1 MGSSDRRGGFAVL
14 TGFAVL
20 GGAAFAQSTLP
31 PTNPTA
37 LAPPAAV
44 SSSAPAAP
52 SAPEHQAQVGYQLG
66 QLTVIAE
73 NSSLNQILREVA
85 QKTGMKI
92 TGGVIDQRVYGTY
105 GPASPSVVLGTL
117 LQGTGA
123 NMILRMTAANEPT
136 ELVLTPMQGRPTP
149 PSLNTS
155 FSAQPQ
161 PSPQG
166 PAQGY
171 PPEPRPGFTPVQT
184 FAPSVVRP
192 QYVAPPPGA
201 VEPSA
206 SPVTPQQGNPVSEN
220 PQSPNGVPTP
230 QQIYER
236 LQQLQQQRAQ
246 PANGSQ

>member
-1 MGSSDRRGGFAVL
+1 MGSGDRRRGFAVV

-37 LAPPAAV
+37 LASPAVV
-44 SSSAPAAP
+44 SSSAPAVA

-73 NSSLNQILREVA
+73 NSSLNQILRDVA

-92 TGGVIDQRVYGTY
+92 TGGVSDQRVYGTY

-117 LQGTGA
+117 LQGSGA

-149 PSLNTS
+149 PSL
-155 FSAQPQ
+155 SAQPQ
-161 PSPQG
+161 PS
-166 PAQGY
+166 AQRPSEGY
-171 PPEPRPGFTPVQT
+171 PPEPRPGFTPAQT
-184 FAPSVVRP
+184 FAPPVVRP
-192 QYVAPPPGA
+192 QYVAQPPGA

-206 SPVTPQQGNPVSEN
+206 SPVTPQQGNPE
-220 PQSPNGVPTP
+220 SPNGVFTP